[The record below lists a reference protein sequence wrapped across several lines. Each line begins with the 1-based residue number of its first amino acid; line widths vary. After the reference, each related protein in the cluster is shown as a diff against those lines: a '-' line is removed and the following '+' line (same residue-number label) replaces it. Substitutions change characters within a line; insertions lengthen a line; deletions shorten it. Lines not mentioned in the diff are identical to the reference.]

1 MNLTAPK
8 NASNSQNG
16 WLWAVLAVTVALTAW
31 TAFTSSHTEESLLTE
46 PTDSVH
52 AMTALNTTSQ
62 DPAAV
67 NQPTTNPMPSS
78 AWLIQHRDVPAEK
91 TIDLFPVHSWVVVAP
106 VPKSKPA
113 PPPAPVAP
121 PTPFV
126 YMGKLE
132 DGPKGTQIFLMAN
145 NKVYTVAKGE
155 KIDAFWRLDGEDANQ
170 LLFTFLPLNLP
181 QILSKTQKLISA
193 EPPSGGQIGQLG
205 Q

>member
-1 MNLTAPK
+1 MNLTAQK
-8 NASNSQNG
+8 NVTTNQNG
-16 WLWAVLAVTVALTAW
+16 WLWAVLVVTVALTAW
-31 TAFTSSHTEESLLTE
+31 TALTSSESEDSLLAE
-46 PTDSVH
+46 PANHVHTSVVP
-52 AMTALNTTSQ
+52 
-62 DPAAV
+62 PAILQV
-67 NQPTTNPMPSS
+67 EQPVMKPKVSPATPSS
-78 AWLIQHRDVPAEK
+78 WQIQHREALTEK
-91 TIDLFPVHSWVVVAP
+91 TANLFPVHSWVVVAP
-106 VPKSKPA
+106 IPKTKPA

-145 NKVYTVAKGE
+145 NKVYTVTKGE

-181 QILSKTQKLISA
+181 QTLSKTQKLISA
-193 EPPSGGQIGQLG
+193 EPPPNGQIGQLG

>member
-8 NASNSQNG
+8 TTSNSQNG
-16 WLWAVLAVTVALTAW
+16 WLWAVLVVTVALTAW
-31 TAFTSSHTEESLLTE
+31 TALTSDQTDTSLLAE
-46 PTDSVH
+46 PTDSEQTPKV
-52 AMTALNTTSQ
+52 ASLSIVAPVDAIEAS
-62 DPAAV
+62 PAAV
-67 NQPTTNPMPSS
+67 SGWQI
-78 AWLIQHRDVPAEK
+78 LHRDAPTQK
-91 TIDLFPVHSWVVVAP
+91 TVDVFPVHSWVVVMP
-106 VPKSKPA
+106 VPKIKPA

-132 DGPKGTQIFLMAN
+132 DSPKGTQIFLIAN

-155 KIDAFWRLDGEDANQ
+155 QVDAFWRLDGEDANQ

-181 QILSKTQKLISA
+181 QTLSKTQKLISP
-193 EPPSGGQIGQLG
+193 ESPSGQMAQPE

>member
-31 TAFTSSHTEESLLTE
+31 TAFTSPKTEESLLAE
-46 PTDSVH
+46 PTDNLHS
-52 AMTALNTTSQ
+52 MTTLNTTSQ
-62 DPAAV
+62 AEPIAPVDKATA
-67 NQPTTNPMPSS
+67 NPTPSS
-78 AWLIQHRDVPAEK
+78 AWHIQHRDAPAEK
-91 TIDLFPVHSWVVVAP
+91 TTDLFPVRSWVVVAP
-106 VPKSKPA
+106 VPKIKPA
-113 PPPAPVAP
+113 PPPAAVAP

-132 DGPKGTQIFLMAN
+132 DGPKGTQVFLMAN

-181 QILSKTQKLISA
+181 QTLSKTQKIISA
-193 EPPSGGQIGQLG
+193 EPPQIGQLG